1 MEIRSVGEGKIVLL
15 AGGGKVFADT
25 AARFC
30 RSEKTLDEL
39 AGAPHD
45 VELVRRIVQSGHE
58 AALEFDFFIFGV
70 EGYSRVCETQLVR
83 KRMASYL
90 IKSGRVDK
98 HGRRKFSVV
107 LPKALQSLSFDIYL
121 ESGIQTRSVS
131 GKDILGIISQ
141 WYDAGVKAGIPEED
155 LRYLK
160 PQATEFKGVI
170 GMNAHALRDWFKI
183 RLCNRAQ
190 AEIRDLARK
199 MFRLCKEAA
208 PELFEG
214 AGPSCEVLGYCPE
227 MEQCQQMKGRMP
239 TRAQAMEAL
248 KALREQEAKH
258 GRI

>member
-1 MEIRSVGEGKIVLL
+1 MKISKVGEGKVVLL
-15 AGGGKVFADT
+15 AGGGKVFADV

-30 RSEKTLDEL
+30 RSEKSLDEL

-98 HGRRKFSVV
+98 HGKREFSAV
-107 LPKALQSLSFDIYL
+107 LPKSLQ
-121 ESGIQTRSVS
+121 
-131 GKDILGIISQ
+131 GKAFEVRTVGQRFLLTSHQVCDILRQ
-141 WYDAGVKAGIPEED
+141 WYEQGVRASLPEED

-170 GMNAHALRDWFKI
+170 GMNAHALRDWFRI

-199 MFRLCKEAA
+199 MFKLCKEAA
-208 PELFEG
+208 PELFVG

-227 MEQCQQMKGRMP
+227 LEQCKEMDGKVP
-239 TRAQAMEAL
+239 TKEGAKILL
-248 KALREQEAKH
+248 KKIWGSRNEN
-258 GRI
+258 I

>member
-1 MEIRSVGEGKIVLL
+1 MEIRQVGDGRVVLL
-15 AGGGKVFADT
+15 AGGGKVYADT

-30 RSEKTLDEL
+30 RSEKSLDEL
-39 AGAPHD
+39 VGAPHD

-98 HGRRKFSVV
+98 HGRRRFSMV
-107 LPKALQSLSFDIYL
+107 LPKRALDHIALVHLPGFVGMTHLYTA
-121 ESGIQTRSVS
+121 E
-131 GKDILGIISQ
+131 DILDLISQ
-141 WYDAGVKAGIPEED
+141 WYDAGVKDGIPEED

-190 AEIRDLARK
+190 AEIRDMARK
-199 MFRLCKEAA
+199 MFKLCKKAA
-208 PELFEG
+208 PELFEE
-214 AGPSCEVLGYCPE
+214 AGPSCAVLGYCPE
-227 MEQCQQMKGRMP
+227 LEQCQQMKGRMP
-239 TRAQAMEAL
+239 TKAQAMEAL
-248 KALREQEAKH
+248 RALRKESRDEA
-258 GRI
+258 

>member
-1 MEIRSVGEGKIVLL
+1 MEIRQVGDGKVVLL

-30 RSEKTLDEL
+30 RSEKSLDEL

-98 HGRRKFSVV
+98 HGKRKFSVV
-107 LPKALQSLSFDIYL
+107 LPESLRYKQMPVSVEGGGAGYL
-121 ESGIQTRSVS
+121 SAE
-131 GKDILGIISQ
+131 DILELIRQ
-141 WYDAGVKAGIPEED
+141 WYDAGVKDGIPEEA

-208 PELFEG
+208 PELFLD

-227 MEQCQQMKGRMP
+227 LEQCQQMKGRMP

-248 KALREQEAKH
+248 KALRKEAVYH
-258 GRI
+258 D

>member
-1 MEIRSVGEGKIVLL
+1 MEIRQVGDGKVVLL

-30 RSEKTLDEL
+30 RSEKSLDEL

-98 HGRRKFSVV
+98 HGKRGFDLVM
-107 LPKALQSLSFDIYL
+107 PKRVAEHIALVSMPSGSIVPLSGETIC
-121 ESGIQTRSVS
+121 
-131 GKDILGIISQ
+131 GIIEQ
-141 WYDAGVKAGIPEED
+141 WYDSGVSAGIPEED

-170 GMNAHALRDWFKI
+170 GMNAHALRDWFRI

-227 MEQCQQMKGRMP
+227 LEQCQQMKGRMP

-248 KALREQEAKH
+248 KVLRKEAVYH
-258 GRI
+258 E

>member
-1 MEIRSVGEGKIVLL
+1 MKISTVGQGKVVLL
-15 AGGGKVFADT
+15 AGGGKVFADV

-30 RSEKTLDEL
+30 RSEKSLDEL

-58 AALEFDFFIFGV
+58 AALEFDWFIFGV

-98 HGRRKFSVV
+98 HGKREFSAV
-107 LPKALQSLSFDIYL
+107 LPKSLQGFAF
-121 ESGIQTRSVS
+121 EVRPGAQ
-131 GKDILGIISQ
+131 KILLTGHQICSILDQ
-141 WYDAGVKAGIPEED
+141 WYKQGVRAGLPEED

-190 AEIRDLARK
+190 AEIRDMARK

-208 PELFEG
+208 PELFER

-227 MEQCQQMKGRMP
+227 LEQCQQMKGRMP

-258 GRI
+258 GRV